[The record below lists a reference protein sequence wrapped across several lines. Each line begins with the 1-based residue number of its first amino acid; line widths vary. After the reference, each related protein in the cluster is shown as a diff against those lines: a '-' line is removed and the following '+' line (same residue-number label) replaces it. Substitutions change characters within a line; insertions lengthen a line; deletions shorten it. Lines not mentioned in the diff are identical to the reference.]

1 MSKEDM
7 DQLRLAY
14 KAAVDLWVSAIRAE
28 ENLATSDHSMVA
40 MEKWD
45 DAHFTEHD
53 AHSKAMEARE
63 AYKDA
68 LRKVNYGI

>member
-1 MSKEDM
+1 
-7 DQLRLAY
+7 
-14 KAAVDLWVSAIRAE
+14 
-28 ENLATSDHSMVA
+28 MVA

-53 AHSKAMEARE
+53 AHSKATEARE